1 MKGTSAQNPNRRPR
15 KFKRSQC
22 RHCGKGLRAHVA
34 QVHPEAYARSRS
46 VRAHR
51 MKETRNGSAGARKE
65 EHKNHTRQREAS
77 SHALHSREGSSAA
90 LVAHPHYQRETRA
103 ETTERIWE
111 EVRKRTPLQT
121 EERRQEIGVA
131 VNRKRHDT
139 GEVV

>member
-1 MKGTSAQNPNRRPR
+1 MAKVQA
-15 KFKRSQC
+15 
-22 RHCGKGLRAHVA
+22 VA
-34 QVHPEAYARSRS
+34 
-46 VRAHR
+46 
-51 MKETRNGSAGARKE
+51 
-65 EHKNHTRQREAS
+65 RQ
-77 SHALHSREGSSAA
+77 
-90 LVAHPHYQRETRA
+90 QRETRA

>member
-1 MKGTSAQNPNRRPR
+1 MQ
-15 KFKRSQC
+15 
-22 RHCGKGLRAHVA
+22 
-34 QVHPEAYARSRS
+34 S
-46 VRAHR
+46 VRSAS
-51 MKETRNGSAGARKE
+51 GSAGASKE
-65 EHKNHTRQREAS
+65 ERRKHPRPPS
-77 SHALHSREGSSAA
+77 SHALHSPERSPAPRKEDKAT
-90 LVAHPHYQRETRA
+90 HPHQQRETRA

>member
-1 MKGTSAQNPNRRPR
+1 
-15 KFKRSQC
+15 
-22 RHCGKGLRAHVA
+22 
-34 QVHPEAYARSRS
+34 
-46 VRAHR
+46 
-51 MKETRNGSAGARKE
+51 MKEMRNGSAGARKE

-77 SHALHSREGSSAA
+77 SHALHSREGSAA
-90 LVAHPHYQRETRA
+90 ARRA

-121 EERRQEIGVA
+121 QKRRQEIGVA